1 MSTVATVDSGIGS
14 KPTDWQAGGSI
25 LTTIVILLTPLG
37 QVDRS
42 KQNTPWVLSKKEEIW
57 EEECNYFFKNC
68 LTILSSSPF
77 TCCNNYQSN
86 SNITYLALF
95 TFSPFSFFHFQ
106 TEIFSAN
113 LLIRKLSKIKNF
125 KYFHAF
131 TCIGNCICDRLTL
144 KKFQKVYINV
154 VNCKII
160 QLNPISNT

>member
-57 EEECNYFFKNC
+57 EEECIYFFKNC

-86 SNITYLALF
+86 SNITDLALF

-106 TEIFSAN
+106 TEIFPAN

-144 KKFQKVYINV
+144 KK
-154 VNCKII
+154 
-160 QLNPISNT
+160 ISKGIH